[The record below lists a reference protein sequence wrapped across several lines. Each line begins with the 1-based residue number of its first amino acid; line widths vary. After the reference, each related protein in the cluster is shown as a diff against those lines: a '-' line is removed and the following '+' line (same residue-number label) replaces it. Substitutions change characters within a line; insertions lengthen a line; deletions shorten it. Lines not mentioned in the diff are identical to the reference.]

1 MAKRKV
7 SKDQPEEKK
16 SFWTTLPG
24 MLTAA
29 AGLITA
35 VAGLVAAINSTI
47 ELFPSKA
54 MQTPVPPSFTATAVP
69 TPVFTTRFNLYA
81 ENNPNPAVEQVEFD
95 YKPGILPED
104 TIHDFIRLSNIDF
117 GGLEPDDIGFNIQLI
132 LHNTSAEQL
141 VLVLTDRFFSLV
153 DAQGQEAELV
163 YFCCASKRG
172 ELLGAGQERTIQ
184 LLFRGPSGWFGKN
197 TSANYIFIRV
207 DGLLPITR
215 LAWRMH
221 TLQTAD

>member
-7 SKDQPEEKK
+7 SKDESVQKK

-29 AGLITA
+29 AGFITA
-35 VAGLVAAINSTI
+35 LAGLVAAINSTI

-54 MQTPVPPSFTATAVP
+54 TQTPVSPSYTATLVP
-69 TPVFTTRFNLYA
+69 TPVFTTRFNLYT
-81 ENNPNPAVEQVEFD
+81 ENNPNPTVEQVEFD
-95 YKPGILPED
+95 YKSGILPED

-117 GGLEPDDIGFNIQLI
+117 GVLEPDSPGFNIQLT
-132 LHNTSAEQL
+132 LHNTNAEPL
-141 VLVLTDRFFSLV
+141 VLDLTDRFFSLV
-153 DAQGQEAELV
+153 DDQGQEAELV
-163 YFCCASKRG
+163 YFCCASKQG
-172 ELLGAGQERTIQ
+172 ELLGVGQERTIR
-184 LLFRGPSGWFGKN
+184 LLFRGPSGWYGKN
-197 TSANYIFIRV
+197 TSANYIFMRV

-221 TLQTAD
+221 TFQTAE